1 MAIIRRTNAKKEIRY
16 QVKVRDAAGNW
27 LPTATFRTKA
37 QAEAYERSI
46 LGRRDQGETALPPE
60 QRDLSVNDYWLVWTE
75 QCRGQTSDGWKI
87 TQDQMARDYVLP
99 VLGPRKLVDVKPADV
114 GWTLESARKKGLSA
128 QTLKHVY
135 ALIHKIFEDAVEH
148 YGWLPKNPCLGRY
161 RPKVPRRERDFLSP
175 AQSMK
180 LLEHVR
186 HHYLGP
192 AIWLQILAGLRNS
205 EVQALTWKAIDWER
219 GQILIRAAFNN
230 KEDRIQEHP
239 KQEDWG
245 TAPIPPM
252 LRQYLEELKRKRKEP
267 ETAFIAQNEFE
278 QGAMLPYE
286 TYLRALRR
294 VCEEAGVPVITPHE
308 LRHSCT
314 EMYVQAGA
322 SAEDIRRLLNQS
334 SLTATARYMHRTD
347 ERLMGI
353 ASRIGAQPEPPR
365 PPEVKVPLGRPAL
378 RVVR

>member
-1 MAIIRRTNAKKEIRY
+1 MNRDKEVRY
-16 QVKVRDAAGNW
+16 QVKIRDSHGAW

-37 QAEAYERSI
+37 EAEDHERHLI
-46 LGRRDQGETALPPE
+46 TQRNMGTQALPAA
-60 QRDLSVNDYWLVWTE
+60 QRDLTVLAYWEIWSQ

-87 TQDQMARDYVLP
+87 TQNQMWRDYIAP
-99 VLGPRKLVDVKPADV
+99 VLGNLRLAEVRPQDI
-114 GWTLESARKKGLSA
+114 GWTLEKARQAGLSP

-135 ALIHKIFEDAVEH
+135 AVIHKILEDAVEH
-148 YGWLPKNPCLGRY
+148 FGWLGRNPCLGRY
-161 RPKVPRRERDFLSP
+161 RPKVPKRERDFLSP
-175 AQSMK
+175 AQSNK
-180 LLEHVR
+180 LMEFAR
-186 HHYLGP
+186 DHYLGP

-205 EVQALTWKAIDWER
+205 EVQALRWSAIDWER

-230 KEDRIQEHP
+230 KEDRLQEHP

-252 LRQYLEELKRKRKEP
+252 LREYLIDLKGKRREP
-267 ETAFIAQNEFE
+267 EDAFIAQNERE
-278 QGAMLPYE
+278 DGSMLPYE

-294 VCEEAGVPVITPHE
+294 VCEDAGVPAITPHE

-322 SAEDIRRLLNQS
+322 TAEDIRRLLNQS

-353 ASRIGAQPEPPR
+353 ASRIGAEAPEPPR
-365 PPEVKVPLGRPAL
+365 SPDTSASASPRGQTL
-378 RVVR
+378 RLVR